1 MRINKKEMNI
11 DNKLDVLKGIK
22 KVDAP
27 PFLLTRVKQQIHN
40 LSSAEAPVKWKWAFA
55 LTSIII
61 MMLNVTIFL
70 KSNVTLPKKTS
81 GVENVING
89 MNLSTKNDLYNE

>member
-1 MRINKKEMNI
+1 MNI
-11 DNKLDVLKGIK
+11 DNKLYLLKNIK

-27 PFLLTRVKQQIHN
+27 PFLLTRIKQQIDN
-40 LSSAEAPVKWKWAFA
+40 LSNVEAPVKWKWAFA
-55 LTSIII
+55 LTSVII

-70 KSNVTLPKKTS
+70 KSNESSEKKTT

>member
-1 MRINKKEMNI
+1 MNI
-11 DNKLDVLKGIK
+11 DNKLDVLKNIK

-27 PFLLTRVKQQIHN
+27 PFLLTRVKQQIDN
-40 LSSAEAPVKWKWAFA
+40 LSNVEAPVKWKWAFA
-55 LTSIII
+55 LASVII

-70 KSNVTLPKKTS
+70 KSTVTSEKKTT

-89 MNLSTKNDLYNE
+89 MNLSTENDLYNE

>member
-1 MRINKKEMNI
+1 MNI
-11 DNKLDVLKGIK
+11 DDKLDLLKNIK

-40 LSSAEAPVKWKWAFA
+40 LSNVEAPIKWKWAFA
-55 LTSIII
+55 LTSVFII
-61 MMLNVTIFL
+61 MLNITIYF
-70 KSNVTLPKKTS
+70 KSNIAYEKKTT